1 MNSPSYVDPKFP
13 PSEEYSQGNY
23 IPSHG
28 AGDYY
33 GAPAHHHPAAHPYA
47 FGGAAAPPYGAENGG
62 YVSSASP
69 HYYQHSCSVTQT
81 TLSPLSRPQA
91 LEHAGAGSHSPPYV
105 GGPQPTVPL
114 QRSPSPP
121 PASAPMPRPSPQ
133 SPHVGPMHS
142 PGGAVPASDCSQT
155 GQPVIYPWMKKAHVN
170 AGEHPLSSQGTQPP
184 IATRLFGSAA
194 ARKVCCVPTTT
205 ERVRARRGGACRR
218 DGV

>member
-1 MNSPSYVDPKFP
+1 MTMSSFLMNSPSYVDPKFP

-62 YVSSASP
+62 Y
-69 HYYQHSCSVTQT
+69 
-81 TLSPLSRPQA
+81 A

-170 AGEHPLSSQGTQPP
+170 A
-184 IATRLFGSAA
+184 
-194 ARKVCCVPTTT
+194 
-205 ERVRARRGGACRR
+205 
-218 DGV
+218 